1 MIFESNVH
9 MSDVTFKA
17 EAPDTV
23 SQVSSPLMRLVA
35 TQVTVVQPLNL
46 QVAKIGLHPAFMQPL
61 ILGAAHINVLAATDV
76 HALVVYADLVGV
88 FPVDGKQPPPLHSRG
103 EEPRGGCRGD
113 WEPGRGRFRD

>member
-46 QVAKIGLHPAFMQPL
+46 QLV
-61 ILGAAHINVLAATDV
+61 D
-76 HALVVYADLVGV
+76 AL
-88 FPVDGKQPPPLHSRG
+88 
-103 EEPRGGCRGD
+103 
-113 WEPGRGRFRD
+113 